1 MRVSWELEG
10 RTPPW
15 HCSPWTLSPRTAQK
29 AGIRA
34 PFYIRESPGGEVSIA
49 LQFIVK
55 GPIPERWGC
64 PIPEPPSI
72 AGSTARP
79 ARNRWSGE
87 GQRGNVQ
94 FIRKTISD
102 LINAQR

>member
-15 HCSPWTLSPRTAQK
+15 HCSPWTLSPRTARK

-34 PFYIRESPGGEVSIA
+34 PFYIRESPGGEVGIA

-64 PIPEPPSI
+64 PIPEPPSL
-72 AGSTARP
+72 GVQPGLQGTDGLGRG
-79 ARNRWSGE
+79 RGE
-87 GQRGNVQ
+87 TY
-94 FIRKTISD
+94 KS
-102 LINAQR
+102 